1 MSFYKA
7 INSWVIAGFGGEKN
21 PYEAIE
27 CAASYG
33 LDGLELTVGD
43 CVAVDTS
50 QEECDKIK
58 AFADEKNIGLRS
70 VATGFFWGCS
80 LGSPDEDER
89 AEALAFS
96 KKYLQIAAWL
106 GAESALVVPGAVD
119 VAWDESRP
127 VVPYVTCWEQATKSI
142 KELLPLATELNV
154 NIGLENVW
162 NKFLYSPV
170 EMKQFIEQFDSDKLG
185 CYFDVGNCML
195 NGFPQDWVEVLGN
208 KIKAVHFKNWK
219 GEDCGGGLH
228 GFGDDLLDGDVEFDK
243 ILAALQKIDYKG
255 PITVEMI
262 PFSRLPDLVMPDL
275 ELAKVTAEKLK
286 SIFA

>member
-7 INSWVIAGFGGEKN
+7 INSWVIAGFGGEKT
-21 PYEAIE
+21 PFEAIE
-27 CAASYG
+27 YAKSYG
-33 LDGLELTVGD
+33 LDGIELTVGD
-43 CVAVDTS
+43 CVSIDTNK
-50 QEECDKIK
+50 EECLKIK
-58 AFADEKNIGLRS
+58 EFAQEKGIGLRS
-70 VATGFFWGCS
+70 LATGFFWGCS
-80 LGSPDEDER
+80 LGSADEKER
-89 AEALAFS
+89 AEALAFT

-106 GAESALVVPGAVD
+106 GAESILVVPGAVD

-127 VVPYVTCWEQATKSI
+127 VVPYLTCWNQATKSI
-142 KELLPLATELNV
+142 GELLPLAEELDV
-154 NIGLENVW
+154 NICLENVW

-170 EMKQFIEQFDSDKLG
+170 EMKQFIEQFNSEKLG

-195 NGFPQDWVEVLGN
+195 NGYPQDWIEVLGN
-208 KIKAVHFKNWK
+208 KVKAVHFKNFK

-228 GFGDDLLDGDVEFDK
+228 GFGDDLLAGDVDFDK
-243 ILAALQKIDYKG
+243 VLAALIKINYTG

-275 ELAKVTAEKLK
+275 ELAEMTAKKLK

>member
-7 INSWVIAGFGGEKN
+7 INSWVVAGFGGEKN
-21 PYEAIE
+21 PYDAIE
-27 CAASYG
+27 YAASYG

-43 CVAVDTS
+43 CVNIDTT
-50 QEECDKIK
+50 EDECRKIK

-70 VATGFFWGCS
+70 VASGFFWGCS
-80 LGSPDEDER
+80 LGSPDEKER
-89 AEALAFS
+89 NEALAFA

-106 GAESALVVPGAVD
+106 KAESALLIPGAVD
-119 VAWDESRP
+119 VAWDDSRP
-127 VVPYVTCWEQATKSI
+127 VVPYTTCWKQATKSI
-142 KELLPLATELNV
+142 NELLPLAEKLNV
-154 NIGLENVW
+154 NICLENVW

-170 EMKQFIEQFDSDKLG
+170 EMKAFIEQFNSEKTG

-195 NGFPQDWVEVLGN
+195 NGFPQDWIEILGN

-228 GFGDDLLDGDVEFDK
+228 GFGDDLLEGDIEFDK
-243 ILAALQKIDYKG
+243 ILAALQKINYNG

-262 PFSRLPDLVMPDL
+262 PFSRLPDLVLPDL
-275 ELAKVTAEKLK
+275 ELAEKTAEKLK

>member
-7 INSWVIAGFGGEKN
+7 INSWVIAGFGGEKT
-21 PYEAIE
+21 PFEAIE
-27 CAASYG
+27 YAASYG
-33 LDGLELTVGD
+33 LDGIELTVGD
-43 CVAVDTS
+43 CVSIDATE
-50 QEECDKIK
+50 EECAKIK
-58 AFADEKNIGLRS
+58 AFAQKKNIGLRS

-80 LGSPDEDER
+80 LGSPDENER
-89 AEALAFS
+89 AEAVAFT

-142 KELLPLATELNV
+142 NELLPVATELDV
-154 NIGLENVW
+154 NIAFENVW

-170 EMKQFIEQFDSDKLG
+170 EMKQFIEQFDSEKIG

-195 NGFPQDWVEVLGN
+195 NGYPQDWIEVLGN

-219 GEDCGGGLH
+219 GEDFGGGLH
-228 GFGDDLLDGDVEFDK
+228 GFGDDLLEGDVEFDK
-243 ILAALQKIDYKG
+243 VLAALEKINYDG
-255 PITVEMI
+255 PISIEMI
-262 PFSRLPDLVMPDL
+262 PFSRLPDMVMPDL
-275 ELAKVTAEKLK
+275 ELAEITAKKFK
-286 SIFA
+286 SIFV

>member
-7 INSWVIAGFGGEKN
+7 INSWVIAGFGGEKT

-27 CAASYG
+27 YAASYG

-50 QEECDKIK
+50 KEECEKIK
-58 AFADEKNIGLRS
+58 AFAQEKSIGLRS
-70 VATGFFWGCS
+70 VASGFFWGCS
-80 LGSPDEDER
+80 LGSPDEKER
-89 AEALAFS
+89 AEALVFA

-106 GAESALVVPGAVD
+106 GAETALLIPGAVD
-119 VAWDESRP
+119 VGWDESRP
-127 VVPYVTCWEQATKSI
+127 VVPYLSCWEQATKSV
-142 KELLPLATELNV
+142 KELLPLAEELNV
-154 NIGLENVW
+154 NIALENVW

-170 EMKQFIEQFDSDKLG
+170 EMKQFIEQFASEKVG
-185 CYFDVGNCML
+185 CYFDVGNCCL
-195 NGFPQDWVEVLGN
+195 NGYPQDWIEVLGN

-243 ILAALQKIDYKG
+243 VLAALEKINYTG

-286 SIFA
+286 SIFV